1 MLFCHC
7 LHFRN
12 IQVFSNSKKIRF
24 STLFNTLRMVNK
36 HTATNTKVFE
46 QNKFDELHQQQ
57 TIPRGISSKPSL
69 WPRSVSGL
77 GQMAGRD

>member
-1 MLFCHC
+1 ML
-7 LHFRN
+7 
-12 IQVFSNSKKIRF
+12 
-24 STLFNTLRMVNK
+24 NK

-69 WPRSVSGL
+69 WPRSEHGVSGL